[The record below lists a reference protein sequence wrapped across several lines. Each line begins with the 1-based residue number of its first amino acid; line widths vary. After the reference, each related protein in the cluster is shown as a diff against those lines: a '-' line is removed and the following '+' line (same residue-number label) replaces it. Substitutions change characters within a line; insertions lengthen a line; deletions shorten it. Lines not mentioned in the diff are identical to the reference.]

1 MPCTQEKQR
10 MASRE
15 KLDAHPFQQS
25 VLLITCVP
33 TFYIPREGIE
43 CHGIRLPPQPDT
55 TPN

>member
-1 MPCTQEKQR
+1 MYSGKAENGIKGKTGR
-10 MASRE
+10 
-15 KLDAHPFQQS
+15 HPFQQS